1 MTLLHRLPPRM
12 SNLRPNL
19 GPNPRLGLYLRP
31 PPPARGLETSE
42 LMAAIGPTSRKR
54 GDPNGKGVP
63 QCPAFRE
70 NRPALMYFGDGSAKT
85 GPVPSEG
92 PLQVLDR
99 YFAWRRSPEGAVTP
113 APETR
118 R

>member
-1 MTLLHRLPPRM
+1 LD
-12 SNLRPNL
+12 
-19 GPNPRLGLYLRP
+19 PNPGLGLYLRP

-42 LMAAIGPTSRKR
+42 LMAAYWTNVKKR
-54 GDPNGKGVP
+54 RNPNGKGVP
-63 QCPAFRE
+63 KWPVFRE
-70 NRPALMYFGDGSAKT
+70 NRPAVMYFGDDSART

-92 PLQVLDR
+92 PLKVLDR
-99 YFAWRRSPEGAVTP
+99 YFAWRRSPEGAVTQ